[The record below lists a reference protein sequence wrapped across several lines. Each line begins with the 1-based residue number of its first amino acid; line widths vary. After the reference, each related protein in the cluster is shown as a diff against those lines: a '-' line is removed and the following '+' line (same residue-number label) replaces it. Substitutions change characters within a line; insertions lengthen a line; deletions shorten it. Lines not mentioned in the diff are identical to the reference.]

1 MSGGYFN
8 YLDER
13 LKDEIF
19 SYSDKSFNVFEDLE
33 ISELVWDILE
43 LIHTFD
49 RYKCCDISRETY
61 LKKKSEFKKKWFGT
75 KRGLRIRQVVDES
88 IEELRHELYETFDLN
103 VEGDT

>member
-19 SYSDKSFNVFEDLE
+19 SYSDKSFNAFEDLE

-49 RYKCCDISRETY
+49 RYKCCDTSRETY
-61 LKKKSEFKKKWFGT
+61 LKAKTEFKKKWFGT
-75 KRGLRIRQVVDES
+75 KRGLRIRQIVDES
-88 IEELRHELYETFDLN
+88 IEELRHELYETFDLS